1 MAAPTRHTA
10 PGHHDPGPG
19 PEPGRP
25 LGVRQ
30 WASSLGLLVVLVC
43 GIGLT
48 LRQASQASPG
58 HLATAALGTLVAVM
72 AAAAVAR
79 GRRRARTAARHP
91 GAVPLDEEIA
101 SAEREAM
108 PELLPDLHPEPGPE
122 GVPEAAPSPG
132 PERYAEP
139 GAEPCPEEEVRGAF
153 DLMDAD
159 AFEQAVAALCERDG
173 CRDTDVVG
181 GANDLG
187 ADVVANDPDGRR
199 IVIQCKRYG
208 PSNKVGSQELQ
219 RFGGTCFTVH
229 EADVAALVTT
239 SSFTE
244 PAVDYAARTGIRCF
258 DGAALAAWA
267 DRTGPA
273 PWE

>member
-10 PGHHDPGPG
+10 PGHHEPGPG

-30 WASSLGLLVVLVC
+30 WASSLGLLAVLVC

-72 AAAAVAR
+72 AAVAVVR
-79 GRRRARTAARHP
+79 GRRQARTAARHP
-91 GAVPLDEEIA
+91 GVLPLEEEIA
-101 SAEREAM
+101 AAEREAM

-122 GVPEAAPSPG
+122 GVPEAVPDPA
-132 PERYAEP
+132 PERC
-139 GAEPCPEEEVRGAF
+139 AEPCPEEEVRGAY
-153 DLMDAD
+153 DAMDAD

-173 CRDTDVVG
+173 CRDVGVVG

-187 ADVVANDPDGRR
+187 ADVVATRPDGRR
-199 IVIQCKRYG
+199 IVIQCKRYCAT
-208 PSNKVGSQELQ
+208 NKVGSQELQ

-229 EADVAALVTT
+229 EADVAVLVTT

-244 PAVDYAARTGIRCF
+244 PAVDYAAHTGIRCF

-267 DRTGPA
+267 ERTGPA

>member
-10 PGHHDPGPG
+10 PGHHEPGPG

-30 WASSLGLLVVLVC
+30 WASSLGLLAVLVC

-72 AAAAVAR
+72 AAVAVVR
-79 GRRRARTAARHP
+79 GRRQARTAARHP
-91 GAVPLDEEIA
+91 GALPLEEEIA
-101 SAEREAM
+101 AAEREAM

-122 GVPEAAPSPG
+122 GVPEAVPDPA
-132 PERYAEP
+132 PERC
-139 GAEPCPEEEVRGAF
+139 AEPCPEEEVRGAY
-153 DLMDAD
+153 DAMDAD

-173 CRDTDVVG
+173 CRDVGVVG

-187 ADVVANDPDGRR
+187 ADVVATRPDGRR
-199 IVIQCKRYG
+199 IVIQCKRYCAT
-208 PSNKVGSQELQ
+208 NKVGSQELQ

-244 PAVDYAARTGIRCF
+244 PAVDYAAHTGIRCF
-258 DGAALAAWA
+258 DRAALAAWA
-267 DRTGPA
+267 ERTGPA